1 MCSFTE
7 ESKKGTAPF
16 DVESIRADFPILS
29 ATVNGRPL
37 AYLDNGATAQKPL
50 PVIEATDRIY
60 REHNSNIHRG
70 AHHLSNVVTTLY
82 EEARERVRSY
92 IGAADTA
99 EIIFTSGATA
109 SINLVAATYGDMTVK
124 KGDEVIITY
133 MEHHADIVPWQ
144 MLCARKG
151 ARLRAV
157 PLTPDGRLDMEAYEA
172 MLSDRTRIV
181 AVTQASNVLGTLP
194 DLPRII
200 EAAHKA
206 GARVSVDGCQGI
218 VHGGVDVRALD
229 CDFYAFSGHK
239 LYGPTGIGVLYGKRE
254 LLEAMPPY
262 MGGGDMVDKVTI
274 EKTTY
279 AQLPLKFE
287 AGTTN
292 YIGAIG
298 LGEAIHYL
306 RGIDMTAAWEH
317 ERALTRHAV
326 ESLSQVE
333 GLTIYGPEERCSI
346 VSFNVEGIHHMDM
359 GMILDKMG
367 VAVRTGTHCAQ
378 PLMAHYGVTGMV
390 RASMAF
396 YNTRNE
402 IDRLREAVDRAVTM
416 LR

>member
-1 MCSFTE
+1 MRSFTE
-7 ESKKGTAPF
+7 NSKKAGVPF
-16 DVESIRADFPILS
+16 EVEKIRADFPILS

-50 PVIEATDRIY
+50 VVIETMDRIY
-60 REHNSNIHRG
+60 RECNSNIHRG

-82 EEARERVRSY
+82 EEARERVRGY

-99 EIIFTSGATA
+99 EIVFTSGATA
-109 SINLVAATYGDMTVK
+109 SINLVAATYGEMAVK

-157 PLTPDGRLDMEAYEA
+157 PLTTEGELDMEAYET

-200 EAAHKA
+200 EAAHKV
-206 GARVSVDGCQGI
+206 GARVLVDGCQGI

-274 EKTTY
+274 E
-279 AQLPLKFE
+279 
-287 AGTTN
+287 
-292 YIGAIG
+292 IG
-298 LGEAIHYL
+298 
-306 RGIDMTAAWEH
+306 
-317 ERALTRHAV
+317 RAHV
-326 ESLSQVE
+326 
-333 GLTIYGPEERCSI
+333 
-346 VSFNVEGIHHMDM
+346 
-359 GMILDKMG
+359 
-367 VAVRTGTHCAQ
+367 
-378 PLMAHYGVTGMV
+378 
-390 RASMAF
+390 
-396 YNTRNE
+396 
-402 IDRLREAVDRAVTM
+402 
-416 LR
+416 